1 MQLHKKKSY
10 GIRSGDLG
18 GHLNKNKSSL
28 PAHPIQR
35 LSIEKVK
42 GKNIGV
48 FFFFFFF
55 IMLLLFYVY
64 LNVTCVI
71 DSKI

>member
-35 LSIEKVK
+35 LSTEKVK
-42 GKNIGV
+42 GKNIGG
-48 FFFFFFF
+48 FFFFFLSCYYFF
-55 IMLLLFYVY
+55 MYILM
-64 LNVTCVI
+64 
-71 DSKI
+71 